1 MSLDFYTID
10 DFDLDNKTVLVR
22 VDINSPVDPSNG
34 LILDDTRIKLHA
46 ETIAELS
53 KKGAKTVILAHQS
66 RPGKK
71 DFTTLEQHAEALSN
85 ILKHEVAYVDDIFG
99 SHAKDAIGKMK
110 RGDILLL
117 ENVRFYS
124 EEILKRDPKLQSETH
139 MVQNLAPMA
148 DFFVND
154 AFAAAHRSQ
163 PSLVGFAFAL
173 PSAAGRI
180 MERELKALYNAM
192 NNVQKPCV
200 YILGGVKVDDSI
212 MVMENVLENGSADYI
227 LTTGLVAN
235 IFLWGSGVNI
245 RKYNKEFIEKKGY
258 CDFVRK
264 SKKLLKNFGDQIILP
279 RDLAVCM
286 GDKRVEFSVDDL
298 PNQPIFDIGTET
310 IKEYAGYIRRAKTLF
325 ANGPAGVFEK
335 DDFNIG
341 TDDIL
346 NAIASSPGFS
356 IIGGGHLAAAAN
368 QMGLSKGIS
377 HISSGGGAS
386 INLLAGED
394 LPVVTVLR
402 DHASKKKLDH

>member
-34 LILDDTRIKLHA
+34 LILDDTRIRLHA

-53 KKGAKTVILAHQS
+53 KKGAKTVVLAHQS

-99 SHAKDAIGKMK
+99 SHAKEAIQQMK

-139 MVQNLAPMA
+139 MVQNLAPMV

-163 PSLVGFAFAL
+163 PSLVGFAFVL

-264 SKKLLKNFGDQIILP
+264 SRKLLKNFGDQIILP

-286 GDKRVEFSVDDL
+286 GDKRVEFSVEDL

-402 DHASKKKLDH
+402 DHSSKKI

>member
-1 MSLDFYTID
+1 MALDFYTID
-10 DFDLDNKTVLVR
+10 DFALDNKTVLVR
-22 VDINSPVDPSNG
+22 VDINSPVDPSTG
-34 LILDDTRIKLHA
+34 LILDDTRIRLHA
-46 ETIAELS
+46 ETIGELS
-53 KKGAKTVILAHQS
+53 NRGAKTVVLAHQS

-71 DFTTLEQHAEALSN
+71 DFTTLKQHAESLSK
-85 ILKHEVAYVDDIFG
+85 ILNHKVEYVDDIFG
-99 SHAKDAIGKMK
+99 SNARNSISKMK

-124 EEILKRDPKLQSETH
+124 EEILAREPKLQSETH
-139 MVQNLAPMA
+139 MVQKLSPLA
-148 DFFVND
+148 DYFIND

-163 PSLVGFAFAL
+163 PSLVGFAFML

-192 NNVQKPCV
+192 DNVQRPCV

-245 RKYNKEFIEKKGY
+245 GKYNKSFIKNRGY
-258 CDFVRK
+258 CEFVKK
-264 SKKLLKNFGDQIILP
+264 SKKLLKNYHDKIIIP
-279 RDLAVCM
+279 KDVAVCM
-286 GDKRVEFSVDDL
+286 GDKRAEFSVDDI
-298 PNQPIFDIGTET
+298 PNHPIYDIGTDT
-310 IKEYAGYIRRAKTLF
+310 ITEYAGYIRKAETLF

-335 DDFNIG
+335 EDFNIG

-346 NAIASSPGFS
+346 NAIASSHAFS

-386 INLLAGED
+386 INLLAGEN
-394 LPVVTVLR
+394 LPVVEVLMER
-402 DHASKKKLDH
+402 ANRKI